1 LELYQIKLREQLPQL
16 AQPMKQLQVKRYP
29 FLKNDSSIELSLD
42 QTTITVEEFID
53 ELYSRKQEGNYLE

>member
-1 LELYQIKLREQLPQL
+1 LYQIKLREQLPQL